1 MHKITF
7 ILTFF
12 LLFSCN
18 KKEALDN
25 DLKKIIIDYQKRYP
39 IPNGDNYKSNR
50 FVYTLFFQVKNK
62 DTIFL
67 LSRSAN
73 GLIPEFN
80 GYGVFQDKVLK
91 PTFIYDNKAF
101 SKNFVFERS
110 KNDAANGFYLD
121 LKVLHEACPPI
132 YTYSIKNKNIN
143 FNKNR
148 YNLESLGLINTE
160 IMVKFKRLR
169 ATE

>member
-1 MHKITF
+1 MYKITF
-7 ILTFF
+7 VFAFF

-25 DLKKIIIDYQKRYP
+25 DLKKIIINYQKIYP
-39 IPNGDNYKSNR
+39 IPNEDNYKSNR

-73 GLIPEFN
+73 GLITEFN
-80 GYGVFQDKVLK
+80 GYGIFQDKVLK

-110 KNDAANGFYLD
+110 KNDSANRFYLD
-121 LKVLHEACPPI
+121 LKVFHEAYPPI
-132 YTYSIKNKNIN
+132 YTYSIKNKEL
-143 FNKNR
+143 
-148 YNLESLGLINTE
+148 NLIKIDTIWSHWD
-160 IMVKFKRLR
+160 
-169 ATE
+169 